1 MNIQTFGRSFLFSCK
16 KHAPEILTG
25 IGIAGVFTS
34 FGMVVYATPKALKK
48 VEEAKTEKE
57 EEYPEEEF
65 TRIDVIKAAW
75 TCYIPAGITC
85 LAAVTCIISASA
97 VNAKRN
103 AALATAY
110 TLSETALKEYQSKV
124 TEKIGEKKE
133 REIRDE
139 IVADKVKKKKPDK
152 TRRIQAGKGNTLCF
166 DMYTGR
172 EFYSSMEELKQGE
185 IEANFQLIHENRI
198 SLNEYYYAIGLDGVK
213 GGRDVGWEMTSTNQG
228 IEVQYS
234 SVLNSMGEPR
244 LAIDFKIMPKVF

>member
-1 MNIQTFGRSFLFSCK
+1 MNIQAVGRSFLFSCK

-25 IGIAGVFTS
+25 VGIAGVFTS
-34 FGMVVYATPKALKK
+34 FGMVVYSTPKALKK
-48 VEEAKTEKE
+48 VEEAKVEK
-57 EEYPEEEF
+57 EEEF
-65 TRIDVIKAAW
+65 TRLDVVKAAW

-166 DMYTGR
+166 DTYTGR

-185 IEANFQLIHENRI
+185 IEANFQLIHENWI
-198 SLNEYYYAIGLDGVK
+198 SLNDYYYAIGLDGVK

-234 SVLNSMGEPR
+234 SILNSIGEPC
-244 LAIDFKIMPKVF
+244 LAIDFKIMPKCF